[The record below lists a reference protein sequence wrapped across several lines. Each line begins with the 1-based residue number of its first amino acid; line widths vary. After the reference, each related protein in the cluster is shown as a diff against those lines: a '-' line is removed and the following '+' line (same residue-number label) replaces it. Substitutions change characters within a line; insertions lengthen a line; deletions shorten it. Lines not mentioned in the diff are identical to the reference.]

1 MANISRRS
9 FLQKVATV
17 AMASAVAP
25 VAALAADETAKTK
38 AVPGTG
44 GFDAD
49 GRPLPPKKIIGRGS
63 EMKIIQ
69 ITDTHLRGDNLLSF
83 GKCDTSTTVRKAVEY
98 FQKMQEEAQAF
109 LAGLAKA

>member
-49 GRPLPPKKIIGRGS
+49 GRPLPPKK
-63 EMKIIQ
+63 
-69 ITDTHLRGDNLLSF
+69 LS
-83 GKCDTSTTVRKAVEY
+83 DAVP
-98 FQKMQEEAQAF
+98 K
-109 LAGLAKA
+109 